1 MPPGEND
8 IIVLVRGHM
17 DVKSNIIKEARKR
30 GRDVLTEIESKQVF
44 QETGLK
50 TTETR
55 LASTQKE
62 ALAICNEIGFP
73 VVLKIASPDI
83 THKSDAGGVKTGL
96 KNGAE
101 ARKTYREIMTSVK
114 AKYPEAKI
122 EGVSVQNMARQ
133 GIEIIIGMNKDA
145 QFGPVIMFG
154 LGGIFVEVLKDVS
167 FRLIPIL
174 PKDAE
179 QMIKEIRGY
188 ALLNGY
194 RGQEPAHIP
203 SLVDILLKVSDLVEK
218 TPEIKEIDLNPVVA
232 YKDSAVAVDA
242 RIVLEKAN

>member
-1 MPPGEND
+1 MNS
-8 IIVLVRGHM
+8 IIAS
-17 DVKSNIIKEARKR
+17 VKKQ
-30 GRDVLTEIESKQVF
+30 GRDVLTEIEAKQVF
-44 QETGLK
+44 KDAGIK
-50 TTETR
+50 TVGDHGWR
-55 LASTQKE
+55 PSQKE
-62 ALAICNEIGFP
+62 ALAIAAEIGFP

-96 KNGAE
+96 KSGAE
-101 ARKTYREIMTSVK
+101 VRKAYREIMASVQE
-114 AKYPEAKI
+114 KYPKAKI
-122 EGVSVQNMARQ
+122 EGVSVQSMARP
-133 GIEIIIGMNKDA
+133 GIEIIVGMYKDA

-174 PKDAE
+174 PRDAE
-179 QMIKEIRGY
+179 QMIKEIKGY

-194 RGQEPAHIP
+194 RGQEPADIP

-218 TPEIKEIDLNPVVA
+218 TPEIKEIDLNPIFA

-242 RIVLEKAN
+242 RIVLEK

>member
-1 MPPGEND
+1 MKNTSS
-8 IIVLVRGHM
+8 IIQDL
-17 DVKSNIIKEARKR
+17 KKQ
-30 GRDVLTEIESKQVF
+30 GRDILTEIEAKQVF
-44 QETGLK
+44 NKAGVKTIETK
-50 TTETR
+50 
-55 LASTQKE
+55 LAASQKE
-62 ALAICNEIGFP
+62 ALAICKEIGFP

-96 KNGAE
+96 KNAAE
-101 ARKTYREIMTSVK
+101 MKKAYSEIMASVK
-114 AKYPEAKI
+114 EKYPKAKI
-122 EGVSVQNMARQ
+122 EGVSVQSMARP
-133 GIEIIIGMNKDA
+133 GIEIIIGMYKDK

-174 PKDAE
+174 KRDAE
-179 QMIKEIRGY
+179 QMIKEIKGY

-218 TPEIKEIDLNPVVA
+218 TPEIKEIDLNPVFA

-242 RIVLEKAN
+242 RIVLEK